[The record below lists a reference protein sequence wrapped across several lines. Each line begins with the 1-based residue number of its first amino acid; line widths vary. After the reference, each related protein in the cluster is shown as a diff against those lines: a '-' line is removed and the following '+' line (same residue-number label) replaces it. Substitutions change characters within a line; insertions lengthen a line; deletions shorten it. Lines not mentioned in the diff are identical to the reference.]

1 MEAITFTVV
10 TLRKDTLTFVLM
22 MIIAHGQKGE
32 KMTDYISREAAIE
45 AIENTDWY
53 HINHSGELVHG
64 ANGNDDT
71 PLYKADDVYKA
82 IDAVPAADVVE
93 RKTGKW
99 IKTDKHDIYYQSG
112 YECSICG
119 VLTTCHGNYCPNC
132 GARMER

>member
-1 MEAITFTVV
+1 MIWQSM
-10 TLRKDTLTFVLM
+10 M

-64 ANGNDDT
+64 ANSNDDT

-93 RKTGKW
+93 RKPCEW
-99 IKTDKHDIYYQSG
+99 LHDLLQDAIDAGIITEVQAVR
-112 YECSICG
+112 I
-119 VLTTCHGNYCPNC
+119 
-132 GARMER
+132 MERVKA